1 MTTKSTLMMLAAMTV
16 STLSAQDAKQIAD
29 SLSVPATLSP
39 GDTLNVPTVPGA
51 EVQFLG
57 ADYEQII
64 TADGKAGFVLSD
76 TPVKVNF
83 RVTKDGKEAFSK
95 DYEVIVKSP
104 LQATEGANAKPQV
117 IPSIL
122 QWQGDKGEFRVGD
135 KVKIFSNATPE
146 QTELL
151 IADLKTICNCEVE
164 LVKAPNEAQISF
176 LRKARIV
183 RNGVQNDPVDV
194 KAARESYFMRVSGKE
209 IIIAAP
215 SDTGL
220 MWGSRTLLQILKQS
234 GGTVPCG
241 TAYDVPR
248 YQVRGVLFD
257 MARTPYTLDDL
268 RKAID
273 TMAWYKM
280 NDFHLVIN
288 NNYIFLE
295 EYVKDGHDPLKEA
308 YTAFRLESKMVGEN
322 GVPLTAQDLFFTK
335 KEFRELID
343 YAKLRGVNIVPE
355 FDTPGHALSFT
366 KVRPDLIYQGKMG
379 NPGRRSDHIDAGN
392 PETLKF
398 VAEVLDEYLLPDAE
412 TGKAP
417 LEGCVIHV
425 GADEFY
431 GDAEAYRKYS
441 DGLLKYVKSRGFTP
455 RIWGSLTHKPG
466 KTPVE
471 AEGVEMN
478 LWSSHWQNP
487 VDAMNA
493 GFKLIN
499 TNDGHLYIV
508 PFANYYRMDKNHKWV
523 YNNWRP
529 NYVGNYHIPAG
540 HPNLIGATYAIWNDM
555 CDLKHSGYGMYDIW
569 DIFRTSTDVLSQRM
583 WGTEK
588 NPGNF
593 KQHRAL
599 ADKIG
604 EAPGLNPLDVRAG
617 DAPVEVT
624 PDTLPLQL
632 NEKAAGPNYYLTAEV
647 ELAAAPEGTE
657 QVLLSGPEGK
667 LIAVMKDGT
676 VGFRRADTMEF
687 SFGGKLPVGKKV
699 KLELIGKPQHTQLL
713 VDGAEIGTL
722 TLMNY
727 KDRDN
732 GWQNRTNGLRSTFIL
747 PLQTVGESFN
757 GKVHSLKVE
766 FSPPTK

>member
-1 MTTKSTLMMLAAMTV
+1 MTTKSTLLMLAAMTV
-16 STLSAQDAKQIAD
+16 STLSAQDAKKIAD
-29 SLSVPATLSP
+29 SLTVPATLTP
-39 GDTLNVPTVPGA
+39 GDTLSVPTVPGA
-51 EVQFLG
+51 DVQFLG

-64 TADGKAGFVLSD
+64 TADGKVRRVLSD

-95 DYEVIVKSP
+95 DYEILVKSRH
-104 LQATEGANAKPQV
+104 QANGDVNAKPQV

-122 QWQGDKGEFRVGD
+122 QWKGGKGEFRLGD
-135 KVKIFSNATPE
+135 KVKVYTNAAPE
-146 QTELL
+146 LKELL
-151 IADLKTICNCEVE
+151 SADLKAIGNCEVE
-164 LVKAPNEAQISF
+164 LVKDPREAQICF
-176 LRKARIV
+176 IRHAHMATKAPS
-183 RNGVQNDPVDV
+183 GAAVDT
-194 KAARESYFMRVSGKE
+194 KAMRESYHMKVSDKALY
-209 IIIAAP
+209 IAAP

-220 MWGSRTLLQILKQS
+220 MWGSRTMLQILKQT
-234 GGTVPCG
+234 GGSVPCG
-241 TAYDVPR
+241 AAFDVPR

-257 MARTPYTLDDL
+257 IARTPYTLDDL

-280 NDFHLVIN
+280 NDLHLVIN

-308 YTAFRLESKMVGEN
+308 YTAFRLESKMVGKN
-322 GVPLTAQDLFFTK
+322 GVPLTAQDLSFTK

-398 VAEVLDEYLLPDAE
+398 VSEVLDEYLLPDAE

-417 LEGCVIHV
+417 LDGCVIHV

-431 GDAEAYRKYS
+431 GDSEAYRKYS

-478 LWSSHWQNP
+478 LWSSQWQDP
-487 VDAMNA
+487 VEAMNA
-493 GFKLIN
+493 GYKLIN

-508 PFANYYRMDKNHKWV
+508 PFAGYYWPTL
-523 YNNWRP
+523 NNAFQYEKWRP
-529 NYVGNYHIPAG
+529 NYVGNTHIPAG
-540 HPNLIGATYAIWNDM
+540 HPNLIGATFAIWNDM
-555 CDLKHSGYGMYDIW
+555 CDLRHSGYGMYDIW

-583 WGTEK
+583 WGTEQS
-588 NPGNF
+588 PDTF

-604 EAPGLNPLDVRAG
+604 EAPGLNPLNVRAG
-617 DAPVEVT
+617 DAPVQAA
-624 PDTLPLQL
+624 PATLPMQL
-632 NEKAAGPNYYLTAEV
+632 NEKAAGPNYHLTAEV
-647 ELAAAPEGTE
+647 ELTAAPEGTE

-676 VGFRRADTMEF
+676 VGFRRDDTMEF

-699 KLELIGKPQHTQLL
+699 KLELIGKPQSTQLL

-727 KDRDN
+727 KDREN
-732 GWQNRTNGLRSTFIL
+732 GWKNRTKGLRSTFVL

-766 FSPPTK
+766 FSAPGK

>member
-1 MTTKSTLMMLAAMTV
+1 MTTKSILTILAAMTV
-16 STLSAQDAKQIAD
+16 TSLTAQDAKQIAD
-29 SLSVPATLSP
+29 SLSVPATLNA
-39 GDTLNVPTVPGA
+39 GDTLPVPTIKGA
-51 EVQFLG
+51 QIEFLG

-64 TADGKAGFVLSD
+64 NQQGQVGYVLSD
-76 TPVKVNF
+76 TPVKVNYK
-83 RVTKDGKEAFSK
+83 VTKDGKEAFSK
-95 DYEVIVKSP
+95 DYEIIVKG
-104 LQATEGANAKPQV
+104 ATGQGNAKPQT
-117 IPSIL
+117 IPSLL
-122 QWQGDKGEFRVGD
+122 QWKGGTGEFRLGGT
-135 KVKIFSNATPE
+135 VKLYCDGSE
-146 QTELL
+146 ELQAL
-151 IADLKTICNCEVE
+151 IAADLKAVCGCKVQV
-164 LVKAPNEAQISF
+164 VKESSQADIAMNKMKRAKGDENREDYRMSINSNRILISATTA
-176 LRKARIV
+176 K
-183 RNGVQNDPVDV
+183 
-194 KAARESYFMRVSGKE
+194 
-209 IIIAAP
+209 
-215 SDTGL
+215 GL
-220 MWGSRTLLQILKQS
+220 MWGSRSLLQILKQT
-234 GGTVPCG
+234 GGSVPCG
-241 TAYDVPR
+241 EAYDVPR

-257 MARTPYTLDDL
+257 IARTPYTLNDL
-268 RKAID
+268 RMAID

-280 NDFHLVIN
+280 NDLHLVIN

-308 YTAFRLESKMVGEN
+308 YTAFRLESKMVGKN
-322 GVPLTAQDLFFTK
+322 GQPLTAKDLFFTK

-366 KVRPDLIYQGKMG
+366 KVRPDLIYQGPMG

-398 VAEVLDEYLLPDAE
+398 VAEVLDEYLLPDSE

-478 LWSSHWQNP
+478 LWSTHWQNP
-487 VDAMNA
+487 VEAMNA
-493 GFKLIN
+493 GYKLIN

-508 PFANYYRMDKNHKWV
+508 PFAGYYWPTLNNPFQ

-540 HPNLIGATYAIWNDM
+540 HPNLIGATFAIWNDM
-555 CDLKHSGYGMYDIW
+555 IDLKHSGYGMYDIW
-569 DIFRTSTDVLSQRM
+569 NIFRTSADVLSQRM
-583 WGTEK
+583 WSTEK
-588 NPGNF
+588 NPGTYE
-593 KQHRAL
+593 QHRSL

-604 EAPGLNPLDVRAG
+604 EAPGLNPLYVRTG
-617 DAPVEVT
+617 DTPVQVS
-624 PDTLPLQL
+624 PDTLPMQL
-632 NEKAAGPNYYLTAEV
+632 NEKAAGPNYHLTAEV
-647 ELAAAPEGTE
+647 ELTASPEGTE

-676 VGFRRADTMEF
+676 VGFRRNDMMEF

-713 VDGAEIGTL
+713 VDGQEIGTL

-727 KDRDN
+727 KDRED
-732 GWQNRTNGLRSTFIL
+732 GWKNRTKGLRSTFIL
-747 PLQTVGESFN
+747 PLQTIGESFN
-757 GKVHSLKVE
+757 GKVHNIKID
-766 FSPPTK
+766 FSAPQK